1 MHTRSKALIAVILA
15 AMTVSACANTVRGV
29 GADVKSTGR
38 AVQDVAR

>member
-1 MHTRSKALIAVILA
+1 MQTRSKALIAIVLTA
-15 AMTVSACANTVRGV
+15 LTVSACANTVRGV